1 MDGSLR
7 LHEPRRRRRCSG
19 CGCLVRLHDVHL
31 QFSEDESF
39 ACFFDGGPYDAS
51 TCPSPQGIFS
61 SDAGF
66 PVGCVI
72 TENDN
77 PSRIDGAC
85 VIPTFSCVATPT
97 THWEVSWTMY

>member
-1 MDGSLR
+1 MVV
-7 LHEPRRRRRCSG
+7 
-19 CGCLVRLHDVHL
+19 CGCTSHAAVEDAPDADASSDSTMCIYS
-31 QFSEDESF
+31 FSEDESF